1 MMHSRNSWKR
11 VELQKNTSQTQKIYM
26 KGHSEPRW
34 YWAEGA
40 VKTSRFLGCTSLWKL
55 LAFAAESFA
64 FNWNVCVTTTQL
76 DNQFIHLTHLRLYSY
91 ENAKCIWVKFC
102 QRDLSI
108 PREAFSSCNRESFSF
123 CIKSLN
129 LGIPQG
135 PWAPLSNARST
146 VCILVSVKIEH
157 NHQFIWGNF
166 LR

>member
-1 MMHSRNSWKR
+1 MMPIEVMMHSWNSWKG
-11 VELQKNTSQTQKIYM
+11 VELQNNSSQTQRIDILQK
-26 KGHSEPRW
+26 KVSEPRW

-40 VKTSRFLGCTSLWKL
+40 VKTSRFLDCTSLWKL

-108 PREAFSSCNRESFSF
+108 PREAFSSCNRESSSF

-135 PWAPLSNARST
+135 PWAPYQMQKALCAS
-146 VCILVSVKIEH
+146 L
-157 NHQFIWGNF
+157 F
-166 LR
+166 L